1 MVPNF
6 RISVLVVPAVVLC
19 CLMSSMEADNKPN
32 FMKTPEDQIGIS
44 GGVASFVCQATG
56 DPKPRITWMKK
67 GKKVSSQRFE
77 VIEFDDGSGSVLRI
91 QPLRVLRDEAIYECM
106 ATNSVG
112 EINTSAKLTVLEEN
126 QIPSGFPTIDMGPQL
141 KVVEK
146 ARTATMLCAAS
157 GNPDPEIS
165 WFKDFLPVDTA
176 ASNGRI
182 KQLRSG
188 ALQIENSEESDQGK
202 YECVATNSAGTRY
215 SAPANLYVRVRRV
228 PPRFSIPPS
237 NHEVMPGGSVNLTCV
252 AVGSP
257 MPYVKW
263 IAGDVELTKEDDM
276 PLGRNVLELTNITQ
290 SANYTCE
297 AMSSLGVIH
306 ATAQITVK
314 ALPKPPIDTLV
325 TETTATSVTLT
336 WDSGNADPISYY
348 VIQYKPKSLEGT
360 FQEVDSVATTRYS
373 IGGLSPFSEYEFR
386 IISVNNIGRSPPS
399 ELVEARTGE
408 QAPSSAPLKVQA
420 RMLSASTML
429 VQWEQPEEPNGL
441 IRGYRVY
448 YTIDSHLPLSM
459 WQKHNT
465 DDSHLTTVGS
475 LITGTTYS
483 IRVLAFTSVGDG
495 PPSEIIQ
502 VKTQQ
507 GVPAQPADFQAE
519 AESDTRIML
528 TWLPASQERIS
539 KYELVY
545 WEAADGVQHKVEF
558 DQTSSYA
565 VEGLKPDTL
574 YKFQLGARSELGL
587 GVYTPVLEARTAQ
600 SMPGAPPRKV
610 EVESANSTAIRVS
623 WKSPISNKQHGQ
635 IRGYQVTYVKMEN
648 NEPVGPHLIKDV
660 VVAESQLR
668 FKDSA
673 DHETVIGGLS
683 PETTYSVS
691 IAAYTTKGDGARSK
705 AKVITTTGA
714 VPGKPAM
721 MISTTSMNTALINW
735 HPPKEMIGELLG
747 YRLQYKRADE
757 ETMTVIQLGKNDDHH
772 TVTGLYKG
780 ATYIFKLAAKNR
792 AGPGEEFE
800 KEITTAEEVPS
811 GFPQNLR
818 VVGLTTSTTKV
829 TWNPPLLS
837 ERNGKI
843 TNYTLVYRDI
853 NSQQNLTNVTKETSI
868 TLANLKPDTTYDIK
882 VRAHTSKGAGPLS
895 PSIQSRTMPM
905 EQVFAKN
912 FRVSAVMK
920 TSVLLSWE
928 VPETYNSVVPFKILY
943 NGQTVEVDGHS
954 MKKLINDLQPDTNY
968 SFALTNRGSSA
979 GALQHRVFIR
989 TAPDVLQNKPV
1000 STYKYIH
1007 NGQFTLTLPGVKTS
1021 VPVRWYYIVVVPMD
1035 PTSNILSSRWQ
1046 TPDEVEL
1053 DQLLEAINEGATE
1066 RRQRRQ
1072 AEHLKPYIAAQ
1083 VEDLPETFVLGDEKM
1098 YNGFHNKPLRED
1110 LTYRCFVLASLEDGD
1125 TKKYAASPYSD
1136 EIVMEVSA
1144 RQQDEPEMLWVM
1156 GPVLAVIL
1164 IIIIVIAIL
1173 LFKSKQERKRANSP
1187 SSKDDHSIG
1196 LKDSLL
1202 AHSSDPVEMRRLN
1215 YQTPGASGPSC
1226 PNISSMRDHPPIP
1239 VTDLSDN
1246 IDRLKANDGLKF
1258 SQEYESIDP
1267 GQQFTWENS
1276 NLEVN
1281 KPKNRY
1287 ANVIAYDHSR
1297 VILTSIDGVPGSDYI
1312 NANYI
1317 DGYRKQNAYIATQG
1331 PLPETLSDFWRM
1343 VWEQRT
1349 ATIVMMTRLEEK
1361 SRVKCDQYW
1370 PGRGTETY
1378 GLIQVTLLDT
1388 VELATY
1394 TVRTFALYKNGSSEK
1409 RELRQFQFMAWPDH
1423 GVPEYP
1429 TPILAF
1435 LRRVKACNPPD
1446 AGPVVVHCSA
1456 GVGRTGCF
1464 IVIDAMLERMKHEKT
1479 VDIYGHVTCMRS
1491 QRNYMVQTEDQY
1503 IFIHEALLEA
1513 ATCGNTEVPARNLFA
1528 HIQKLNQVP
1537 PGESVTAM
1545 ELEFKLLANSKA
1557 HTSRFISANLPCN
1570 KFKNRLVNIMPYEL
1584 TRVCLQPIRGVE
1596 GSDYINA
1603 SFVDGYRQQKAYVA
1617 TQGPLAETTE
1627 DFWRMLWEHNSTI
1640 VVMLTKLREMG
1651 REKCHQYW
1659 PAERSARYQYFVVDP
1674 MAEYNMPQYI
1684 LREFK
1689 VTDARDGQS
1698 RTIRQFQ
1705 FTDWPEQ
1712 GVPKTGE
1719 GFIDFIGQ
1727 VHKTKEQFGQDGPI
1741 TVHCSA
1747 GVGRTGVFITLSIV
1761 LERMRYEGVV
1771 DMFQTVK
1778 TLRTQ
1783 RPAMVQTEDQ
1793 YQLCYRAALEY
1804 LGSFDHY
1811 AT

>member
-6 RISVLVVPAVVLC
+6 CIPVLTVPAAILC
-19 CLMSSMEADNKPN
+19 CLMLPSAGADSKPT
-32 FMKTPEDQIGIS
+32 FMKAPEDQIGIS

-56 DPKPRITWMKK
+56 EPKPRITWMKK

-91 QPLRVLRDEAIYECM
+91 QPLRVHRDEAIYECT

-112 EINTSAKLTVLEEN
+112 EINTSAKLTVLEEDHL
-126 QIPSGFPTIDMGPQL
+126 PAGFPTIDMGPQL

-176 ASNGRI
+176 TSNGRI
-182 KQLRSG
+182 KQLRSGGTPIRG

-228 PPRFSIPPS
+228 APRFSIPPS

-252 AVGSP
+252 AVGAP

-263 IAGDVELTKEDDM
+263 MAGVEELTKEDEM
-276 PLGRNVLELTNITQ
+276 PVGRNVLELTNIMQ
-290 SANYTCE
+290 SANYTCV
-297 AMSSLGVIH
+297 AISSLGMIE
-306 ATAQITVK
+306 ATAQISVK
-314 ALPKPPIDTLV
+314 ALPKPPTEPSV

-336 WDSGNADPISYY
+336 WDSGNSDPITYY
-348 VIQYKPKSLEGT
+348 VIQYKPKSLEGQ
-360 FQEVDSVATTRYS
+360 FQEVDGVATTRYS

-386 IISVNNIGRSPPS
+386 VIAVNNIGRGPPS

-408 QAPSSAPLKVQA
+408 QAPSSPPLKVQA

-429 VQWEQPEEPNGL
+429 VQWEQPEEPNGQ

-448 YTIDSHLPLSM
+448 YTTDPHLPLSM

-495 PPSEIIQ
+495 PPSDIIQ

-519 AESDTRIML
+519 AESDTRILL
-528 TWLPASQERIS
+528 TWLPASQERIT
-539 KYELVY
+539 KYELLY
-545 WEAADGVQHKVEF
+545 WEGEDGTQQKVEF
-558 DQTSSYA
+558 DPTSSYA

-574 YKFQLGARSELGL
+574 YKFRLGARSELGV
-587 GVYTPVLEARTAQ
+587 GVYTPTVEARTAQ
-600 SMPGAPPRKV
+600 STPSAPPQEVECVSTSSTTIRVSWVPPPAQSRNGVITQYSIAYQAVEGDDNTKHVVDGIGREHSSWEIKDLEKWTEYKVWVRAHTDVGPGPESVPVLVRTDEDVPSAPPRKV
-610 EVESANSTAIRVS
+610 EVESVNSTAIRVS
-623 WKSPISNKQHGQ
+623 WKLPISNKQHGQ
-635 IRGYQVTYVKMEN
+635 IRGYQVTYVKLEN
-648 NEPVGPHLIKDV
+648 NEPRGQPVIKDV
-660 VVAESQLR
+660 MLSEAQ
-668 FKDSA
+668 
-673 DHETVIGGLS
+673 ETVIGGLL
-683 PETTYSVS
+683 PETTYSVTV
-691 IAAYTTKGDGARSK
+691 AAYTTKGDGARSK
-705 AKVITTTGA
+705 PKVITTTGA
-714 VPGKPAM
+714 V
-721 MISTTSMNTALINW
+721 
-735 HPPKEMIGELLG
+735 
-747 YRLQYKRADE
+747 
-757 ETMTVIQLGKNDDHH
+757 
-772 TVTGLYKG
+772 
-780 ATYIFKLAAKNR
+780 
-792 AGPGEEFE
+792 
-800 KEITTAEEVPS
+800 
-811 GFPQNLR
+811 
-818 VVGLTTSTTKV
+818 
-829 TWNPPLLS
+829 
-837 ERNGKI
+837 
-843 TNYTLVYRDI
+843 
-853 NSQQNLTNVTKETSI
+853 
-868 TLANLKPDTTYDIK
+868 
-882 VRAHTSKGAGPLS
+882 
-895 PSIQSRTMPM
+895 
-905 EQVFAKN
+905 FAKN
-912 FRVSAVMK
+912 FRVNAVMK

-928 VPETYNSVVPFKILY
+928 VPDSYKSAVPFKILY
-943 NGQTVEVDGHS
+943 NSQSVEVDGHS
-954 MKKLINDLQPDTNY
+954 MKKLISDLQPDTDY
-968 SFALTNRGSSA
+968 SFVLMNRGSSA
-979 GALQHRVFIR
+979 GGLQHLVSIR
-989 TAPDVLQNKPV
+989 TAPDVLQSKPIA
-1000 STYKYIH
+1000 TNKYIQE
-1007 NGQFTLTLPGVKTS
+1007 GKFTLTLPKVQTT
-1021 VPVRWYYIVVVPMD
+1021 VPVRWYYIVVVPAD
-1035 PTSNILSSRWQ
+1035 QSTSTPTARWR
-1046 TPDEVEL
+1046 TPDEMEL
-1053 DQLLEAINEGATE
+1053 DQLLEAINQGSQS

-1072 AEHLKPYIAAQ
+1072 ADRLKPYIAAQ
-1083 VEDLPETFVLGDEKM
+1083 VDVLPETFTLGDEKN
-1098 YNGFHNKPLRED
+1098 YKGFYNKPLSQD
-1110 LTYRCFVLASLEDGD
+1110 LSYRCFVLASLEDGD
-1125 TKKYAASPYSD
+1125 TKRYAASPYSD
-1136 EIVMEVSA
+1136 EIVMEVASA
-1144 RQQDEPEMLWVM
+1144 KQQDEPEMLWVM

-1173 LFKSKQERKRANSP
+1173 LFKRKRAHSP
-1187 SSKDDHSIG
+1187 SSKDEHSIG

-1215 YQTPGASGPSC
+1215 YQTPGASVACC

-1239 VTDLSDN
+1239 VSDLADN

-1370 PGRGTETY
+1370 PSRGTETY
-1378 GLIQVTLLDT
+1378 GMIQVTLLDT

-1446 AGPVVVHCSA
+1446 AGPMVVHCSA

-1528 HIQKLNQVP
+1528 HIQKLTQVP
-1537 PGESVTAM
+1537 AGESVTSM

-1603 SFVDGYRQQKAYVA
+1603 SFIDGYRQQKAYIA

-1771 DMFQTVK
+1771 DMFQMVK

>member
-6 RISVLVVPAVVLC
+6 CIPLLTVPAAILC
-19 CLMSSMEADNKPN
+19 CLMLPLAGADSKPT
-32 FMKTPEDQIGIS
+32 FMKAPEDQIGIS

-56 DPKPRITWMKK
+56 EPKPRITWMKK

-91 QPLRVLRDEAIYECM
+91 QPLRVHRDEAIYECT

-112 EINTSAKLTVLEEN
+112 EINTSAKLTVLEEDHL
-126 QIPSGFPTIDMGPQL
+126 PAGFPTIDMGPQL

-176 ASNGRI
+176 TSNGRI
-182 KQLRSG
+182 KQLRSGGTPIRG

-228 PPRFSIPPS
+228 APRFSIPPS

-252 AVGSP
+252 AVGAP

-263 IAGDVELTKEDDM
+263 MAGVEELTKEDEM
-276 PLGRNVLELTNITQ
+276 PVGRNVLELNNIMQ
-290 SANYTCE
+290 SANYTCV
-297 AMSSLGVIH
+297 AISSLGMIE

-314 ALPKPPIDTLV
+314 ALPKPPTEPLV

-336 WDSGNADPISYY
+336 WDSGNSDPISYY
-348 VIQYKPKSLEGT
+348 VIQYKPKSLEGQ
-360 FQEVDSVATTRYS
+360 FQEVDGVATTRYS

-386 IISVNNIGRSPPS
+386 VIAVNNIGRGPPS

-408 QAPSSAPLKVQA
+408 QAPSSPPLKVQA

-429 VQWEQPEEPNGL
+429 VQWEQPEEPNGQ

-448 YTIDSHLPLSM
+448 YTTDPHLPLSV

-495 PPSEIIQ
+495 PPSDIIQ

-519 AESDTRIML
+519 AESDTRILL
-528 TWLPASQERIS
+528 TWLPASQERIT
-539 KYELVY
+539 KYELLY
-545 WEAADGVQHKVEF
+545 WEGEDGTQQKVEF
-558 DQTSSYA
+558 DPTSSYA

-574 YKFQLGARSELGL
+574 YKFRLGARSELGV
-587 GVYTPVLEARTAQ
+587 GVYTPTVEARTAQ
-600 SMPGAPPRKV
+600 SMPSAPPRKV
-610 EVESANSTAIRVS
+610 EVESVNSTAIRVS
-623 WKSPISNKQHGQ
+623 WKLPISNKQHGQ
-635 IRGYQVTYVKMEN
+635 IRGYQVTYVKLEN
-648 NEPVGPHLIKDV
+648 NEPRGQPVIKDV
-660 VVAESQLR
+660 MLSEAQWRAE
-668 FKDSA
+668 DSV
-673 DHETVIGGLS
+673 DHETVIGGLL
-683 PETTYSVS
+683 PETTYSVTV
-691 IAAYTTKGDGARSK
+691 AAYTTKGDGARSK
-705 AKVITTTGA
+705 PKVITTTGA
-714 VPGKPAM
+714 V
-721 MISTTSMNTALINW
+721 
-735 HPPKEMIGELLG
+735 
-747 YRLQYKRADE
+747 
-757 ETMTVIQLGKNDDHH
+757 
-772 TVTGLYKG
+772 
-780 ATYIFKLAAKNR
+780 
-792 AGPGEEFE
+792 
-800 KEITTAEEVPS
+800 
-811 GFPQNLR
+811 
-818 VVGLTTSTTKV
+818 
-829 TWNPPLLS
+829 
-837 ERNGKI
+837 
-843 TNYTLVYRDI
+843 
-853 NSQQNLTNVTKETSI
+853 
-868 TLANLKPDTTYDIK
+868 
-882 VRAHTSKGAGPLS
+882 
-895 PSIQSRTMPM
+895 
-905 EQVFAKN
+905 FAKN
-912 FRVSAVMK
+912 FRVNAVMK

-928 VPETYNSVVPFKILY
+928 VPDSYKSAVPFKILY
-943 NGQTVEVDGHS
+943 NSQSVEVDGHS
-954 MKKLINDLQPDTNY
+954 MKKLISDLQPDTDY
-968 SFALTNRGSSA
+968 SFVLMNRGSSA
-979 GALQHRVFIR
+979 GGLQHLVSIR
-989 TAPDVLQNKPV
+989 TAPDVLQSKPIA
-1000 STYKYIH
+1000 TNKYIQE
-1007 NGQFTLTLPGVKTS
+1007 GKFTLTLPKVQTT
-1021 VPVRWYYIVVVPMD
+1021 VPVRWYYIVVVPAD
-1035 PTSNILSSRWQ
+1035 QSTSTLTARWR
-1046 TPDEVEL
+1046 TPDEMEL
-1053 DQLLEAINEGATE
+1053 DQLLEAISQGSQS

-1072 AEHLKPYIAAQ
+1072 ADRLKPYIAAQ
-1083 VEDLPETFVLGDEKM
+1083 VDVLPETFTLGDEKN
-1098 YNGFHNKPLRED
+1098 YKGFYNKPLSQD
-1110 LTYRCFVLASLEDGD
+1110 LSYRCFVLASLEDGD
-1125 TKKYAASPYSD
+1125 TKRYAASPYSD
-1136 EIVMEVSA
+1136 EIVMEVASA
-1144 RQQDEPEMLWVM
+1144 KQQDEPEMLWVM

-1173 LFKSKQERKRANSP
+1173 LFKSKQERKRAHSP
-1187 SSKDDHSIG
+1187 SSKDEHSIG

-1215 YQTPGASGPSC
+1215 YQTPGASVPCC

-1239 VTDLSDN
+1239 VSDLADN
-1246 IDRLKANDGLKF
+1246 IERLKANDGLKF

-1370 PGRGTETY
+1370 PSRGTETY
-1378 GLIQVTLLDT
+1378 GMIQVVLLDT

-1394 TVRTFALYKNGSSEK
+1394 TVRTFALYKNGSNEK
-1409 RELRQFQFMAWPDH
+1409 TELRQFQFMAWPDH

-1435 LRRVKACNPPD
+1435 LRRVKACNPTD
-1446 AGPVVVHCSA
+1446 AGPMVVHCSA

-1513 ATCGNTEVPARNLFA
+1513 ATCSNTEVPARNLFA
-1528 HIQKLNQVP
+1528 HIQKLTQVP

-1603 SFVDGYRQQKAYVA
+1603 SFIDGYRQQKAYIA

-1627 DFWRMLWEHNSTI
+1627 DFWRMLWEHDSTI

-1771 DMFQTVK
+1771 DMFQMVK

>member
-6 RISVLVVPAVVLC
+6 CIPVLTVPAAILC
-19 CLMSSMEADNKPN
+19 CLMLPLAGADSKPT
-32 FMKTPEDQIGIS
+32 FMKAPEDQIGIS

-56 DPKPRITWMKK
+56 EPKPRITWMKK

-91 QPLRVLRDEAIYECM
+91 QPLRVHRDEAIYECT

-112 EINTSAKLTVLEEN
+112 EINTSAKLTVLEEDHL
-126 QIPSGFPTIDMGPQL
+126 PAGFPTIDMGPQL

-176 ASNGRI
+176 TSNGRI

-228 PPRFSIPPS
+228 APRFSIPPS

-252 AVGSP
+252 AVGAP

-263 IAGDVELTKEDDM
+263 MAGVEELTKEDEM
-276 PLGRNVLELTNITQ
+276 PVGRNVLELNNIMQ
-290 SANYTCE
+290 SANYTCV
-297 AMSSLGVIH
+297 AISSLGMIE

-314 ALPKPPIDTLV
+314 ALPKPPTEPLV

-336 WDSGNADPISYY
+336 WDSGNSDPISYY
-348 VIQYKPKSLEGT
+348 VIQYKPKSLEGQ
-360 FQEVDSVATTRYS
+360 FQEVDGVATTRYS

-386 IISVNNIGRSPPS
+386 VIAVNNIGRGPPS

-408 QAPSSAPLKVQA
+408 QAPSSPPLKVQA

-429 VQWEQPEEPNGL
+429 VQWEQPEEPNGQ

-448 YTIDSHLPLSM
+448 YTTDPHLPLSM

-495 PPSEIIQ
+495 PPSDIIQ

-519 AESDTRIML
+519 AESDTRILL
-528 TWLPASQERIS
+528 TWLPASQERIT
-539 KYELVY
+539 KYELLY
-545 WEAADGVQHKVEF
+545 WEGEDGTQQKVEF
-558 DQTSSYA
+558 DPTSSYA

-574 YKFQLGARSELGL
+574 YKFRLGARSELGV
-587 GVYTPVLEARTAQ
+587 GVYTPTVEARTAQ
-600 SMPGAPPRKV
+600 SMPSAPPRKV
-610 EVESANSTAIRVS
+610 EVESVNSTAIRVS
-623 WKSPISNKQHGQ
+623 WKLPISNKQHGQ
-635 IRGYQVTYVKMEN
+635 IRGYQVTYVKLEN
-648 NEPVGPHLIKDV
+648 NEPRGQPVIKDV
-660 VVAESQLR
+660 MLSEAQ
-668 FKDSA
+668 
-673 DHETVIGGLS
+673 ETVIGGLL
-683 PETTYSVS
+683 PETTYSVTV
-691 IAAYTTKGDGARSK
+691 AAYTTKGDGARSK
-705 AKVITTTGA
+705 PKVITTTGA
-714 VPGKPAM
+714 V
-721 MISTTSMNTALINW
+721 
-735 HPPKEMIGELLG
+735 
-747 YRLQYKRADE
+747 
-757 ETMTVIQLGKNDDHH
+757 
-772 TVTGLYKG
+772 
-780 ATYIFKLAAKNR
+780 
-792 AGPGEEFE
+792 
-800 KEITTAEEVPS
+800 
-811 GFPQNLR
+811 
-818 VVGLTTSTTKV
+818 
-829 TWNPPLLS
+829 
-837 ERNGKI
+837 
-843 TNYTLVYRDI
+843 
-853 NSQQNLTNVTKETSI
+853 
-868 TLANLKPDTTYDIK
+868 
-882 VRAHTSKGAGPLS
+882 
-895 PSIQSRTMPM
+895 
-905 EQVFAKN
+905 FAKN
-912 FRVSAVMK
+912 FRVNAVMK

-928 VPETYNSVVPFKILY
+928 VPDSYKSAVPFKILY
-943 NGQTVEVDGHS
+943 NSQSVEVDGHS
-954 MKKLINDLQPDTNY
+954 MKKLISDLQPDTDY
-968 SFALTNRGSSA
+968 SFVLMNRGSSA
-979 GALQHRVFIR
+979 GGLQHLVSIR
-989 TAPDVLQNKPV
+989 TAPDVLQSKPIA
-1000 STYKYIH
+1000 TNKYIQE
-1007 NGQFTLTLPGVKTS
+1007 GKFTLTLPKVQTT
-1021 VPVRWYYIVVVPMD
+1021 VPVRWYYIVVVPAD
-1035 PTSNILSSRWQ
+1035 QSTSTLTARWR
-1046 TPDEVEL
+1046 TPDEMEL
-1053 DQLLEAINEGATE
+1053 DQLLEAISQGSQS

-1072 AEHLKPYIAAQ
+1072 ADRLKPYIAAQ
-1083 VEDLPETFVLGDEKM
+1083 VDVLPETFTLGDEKN
-1098 YNGFHNKPLRED
+1098 YKGFYNKPLSQD
-1110 LTYRCFVLASLEDGD
+1110 LSYRCFVLASLEDGD
-1125 TKKYAASPYSD
+1125 TKRYAASPYSD
-1136 EIVMEVSA
+1136 EIVMEVASA
-1144 RQQDEPEMLWVM
+1144 KQQDEPEMLWVM

-1173 LFKSKQERKRANSP
+1173 LFKRKRAHSP
-1187 SSKDDHSIG
+1187 SSKDEHSIG

-1215 YQTPGASGPSC
+1215 YQTPG
-1226 PNISSMRDHPPIP
+1226 MRDHPPIP
-1239 VTDLSDN
+1239 VTDLADN
-1246 IDRLKANDGLKF
+1246 IERLKANDGLKF

-1370 PGRGTETY
+1370 PSRGAETY
-1378 GLIQVTLLDT
+1378 GMIQVTLLDT

-1394 TVRTFALYKNGSSEK
+1394 TVRTFALCKNGSNEK
-1409 RELRQFQFMAWPDH
+1409 TELRQFQFMAWPDH

-1435 LRRVKACNPPD
+1435 LRRVKACNPTD
-1446 AGPVVVHCSA
+1446 AGPMVVHCSA

-1513 ATCGNTEVPARNLFA
+1513 STCGTTEVPARNLCA
-1528 HIQKLNQVP
+1528 HIQKLSQVL
-1537 PGESVTAM
+1537 PGESVTSM
-1545 ELEFKLLANSKA
+1545 ELEFKMLASSKA

-1603 SFVDGYRQQKAYVA
+1603 SFIDGYRHQKAYIA

-1771 DMFQTVK
+1771 DIFQMVK

>member
-6 RISVLVVPAVVLC
+6 CIPVLTVPAAIFC
-19 CLMSSMEADNKPN
+19 CLMLPFVRADSKPT
-32 FMKTPEDQIGIS
+32 FMKAPEDQIGIS

-56 DPKPRITWMKK
+56 EPKPRITWMKK

-91 QPLRVLRDEAIYECM
+91 QPLRVHRDEAIYECT

-112 EINTSAKLTVLEEN
+112 EINTSAKLTVLEEDHL
-126 QIPSGFPTIDMGPQL
+126 PAGFPTIDMGPQL

-176 ASNGRI
+176 TSNGRI

-202 YECVATNSAGTRY
+202 YECVATNSAGTLY

-228 PPRFSIPPS
+228 APRFSIPPS

-252 AVGSP
+252 AVGAP

-263 IAGDVELTKEDDM
+263 MAGVEELTKEDEM
-276 PLGRNVLELTNITQ
+276 PVGRNVLELNNIMQ
-290 SANYTCE
+290 SANYTCV
-297 AMSSLGVIH
+297 AISSLGMIE

-314 ALPKPPIDTLV
+314 ALPKPPTEPLV

-336 WDSGNADPISYY
+336 WDSGNSDPISYY
-348 VIQYKPKSLEGT
+348 VIQYKPKSLEGQ
-360 FQEVDSVATTRYS
+360 FQEVDGVATTRYS
-373 IGGLSPFSEYEFR
+373 IGGLSPFSEYEFQV
-386 IISVNNIGRSPPS
+386 IAVNNIGRGPPS

-408 QAPSSAPLKVQA
+408 QAPSSPPLKVQA

-429 VQWEQPEEPNGL
+429 VRWEQPEEPNGQ

-448 YTIDSHLPLSM
+448 YTTDPHLPLSM

-465 DDSHLTTVGS
+465 DDSHFTTVGS

-495 PPSEIIQ
+495 PPSDIIQ

-519 AESDTRIML
+519 AESDTRILL
-528 TWLPASQERIS
+528 TWLPTSQERIT
-539 KYELVY
+539 KYELLY
-545 WEAADGVQHKVEF
+545 WEGEDGTQQKVEF
-558 DQTSSYA
+558 DPTSSYA

-574 YKFQLGARSELGL
+574 YKFRLGARSELGV
-587 GVYTPVLEARTAQ
+587 GVYTPTVEARTAQ
-600 SMPGAPPRKV
+600 SMPSAPPRKV
-610 EVESANSTAIRVS
+610 EVESVNSTAIRVS
-623 WKSPISNKQHGQ
+623 WKLPISNKQHGQ
-635 IRGYQVTYVKMEN
+635 IRGYLVTYVKLEN
-648 NEPVGPHLIKDV
+648 NEPRGQPVIKDV
-660 VVAESQLR
+660 MLSEAQ
-668 FKDSA
+668 
-673 DHETVIGGLS
+673 ETVIGGLL
-683 PETTYSVS
+683 PETTYSVTV
-691 IAAYTTKGDGARSK
+691 AAYTTKGDGARSK
-705 AKVITTTGA
+705 PKVITTTGA
-714 VPGKPAM
+714 VPGKPTM
-721 MISTTSMNTALINW
+721 MISTTAMNTALIQW
-735 HPPKEMIGELLG
+735 HPPKEMVGELLG
-747 YRLQYKRADE
+747 YRLQYRRLDE
-757 ETMTVIQLGKNDDHH
+757 EKMNTIDFGKRDHH
-772 TVTGLYKG
+772 YTVTNLHKG
-780 ATYIFKLAAKNR
+780 ATYLFKLSAKNR

-800 KEITTAEEVPS
+800 KEITTAEDVPS

-818 VVGLTTSTTKV
+818 VVGLTTSTTEV
-829 TWNPPLLS
+829 AWDPPVLA

-843 TNYTLVYRDI
+843 VNYTVVYRDI
-853 NSQQNLTNVTKETSI
+853 NSQQDLVNMTKDTSI
-868 TLANLKPDTTYDIK
+868 TLTNLKPDTTYNIK
-882 VRAHTSKGAGPLS
+882 VRARTSKGAGPLS
-895 PSIQSRTMPM
+895 PSIQSRTMPV

-912 FRVSAVMK
+912 FRVNAVMK

-928 VPETYNSVVPFKILY
+928 VPDSYKSAVPFKILY
-943 NGQTVEVDGHS
+943 NSQSVEVDGHS
-954 MKKLINDLQPDTNY
+954 MKKLISDLQPDTDY
-968 SFALTNRGSSA
+968 SFVLMNRGSSA
-979 GALQHRVFIR
+979 GGLQHLVSIR
-989 TAPDVLQNKPV
+989 TAPDVLQSKPIA
-1000 STYKYIH
+1000 TNKYIQE
-1007 NGQFTLTLPGVKTS
+1007 GKFTLTLPKVQTT
-1021 VPVRWYYIVVVPMD
+1021 VPVRWYYIVVVPAD
-1035 PTSNILSSRWQ
+1035 QSTRTLTARWR
-1046 TPDEVEL
+1046 TPDEMEL
-1053 DQLLEAINEGATE
+1053 DQLLEAISQGSQS

-1072 AEHLKPYIAAQ
+1072 ADRLKPYIAAQ
-1083 VEDLPETFVLGDEKM
+1083 VDVLPETFTLGDEKN
-1098 YNGFHNKPLRED
+1098 YKGFYNKPLSQD
-1110 LTYRCFVLASLEDGD
+1110 LSYRCFVLASLEDGD
-1125 TKKYAASPYSD
+1125 TKRYAASPYSD
-1136 EIVMEVSA
+1136 EIVMEVASA
-1144 RQQDEPEMLWVM
+1144 KQQDEPEMLWVM

-1173 LFKSKQERKRANSP
+1173 LFKRKRAHSP
-1187 SSKDDHSIG
+1187 SSKDEHSIG

-1215 YQTPGASGPSC
+1215 YQTPG
-1226 PNISSMRDHPPIP
+1226 MRDHPPIP
-1239 VTDLSDN
+1239 VSDLSDN

-1370 PGRGTETY
+1370 PSRGTETY
-1378 GLIQVTLLDT
+1378 GMIQVTLLDT

-1409 RELRQFQFMAWPDH
+1409 TELRQFQFMAWPDH

-1435 LRRVKACNPPD
+1435 LRRVKACNPTD
-1446 AGPVVVHCSA
+1446 AGPMVVHCSA

-1528 HIQKLNQVP
+1528 HIQKLTQVP

-1603 SFVDGYRQQKAYVA
+1603 SFIDGYRQQKAYIA

-1771 DMFQTVK
+1771 DMFQMVK

>member
-1 MVPNF
+1 
-6 RISVLVVPAVVLC
+6 
-19 CLMSSMEADNKPN
+19 
-32 FMKTPEDQIGIS
+32 
-44 GGVASFVCQATG
+44 
-56 DPKPRITWMKK
+56 
-67 GKKVSSQRFE
+67 
-77 VIEFDDGSGSVLRI
+77 
-91 QPLRVLRDEAIYECM
+91 
-106 ATNSVG
+106 
-112 EINTSAKLTVLEEN
+112 
-126 QIPSGFPTIDMGPQL
+126 
-141 KVVEK
+141 
-146 ARTATMLCAAS
+146 
-157 GNPDPEIS
+157 
-165 WFKDFLPVDTA
+165 
-176 ASNGRI
+176 
-182 KQLRSG
+182 
-188 ALQIENSEESDQGK
+188 
-202 YECVATNSAGTRY
+202 
-215 SAPANLYVRVRRV
+215 
-228 PPRFSIPPS
+228 
-237 NHEVMPGGSVNLTCV
+237 MPGGSVNLTCV

-263 IAGDVELTKEDDM
+263 IVGDVELTKEDDM
-276 PLGRNVLELTNITQ
+276 PMGRNVLELINITQ

-314 ALPKPPIDTLV
+314 ALPKPPTEPLV

-360 FQEVDSVATTRYS
+360 FQEVDGVATTRYS

-386 IISVNNIGRSPPS
+386 IIAVNNIGRSLPS

-408 QAPSSAPLKVQA
+408 QAPSSPPLKVQA

-448 YTIDSHLPLSM
+448 YTTDPHLPLSM

-475 LITGTTYS
+475 LITETTYS

-495 PPSEIIQ
+495 PPSDVIQ

-528 TWLPASQERIS
+528 TWLPASQERIT
-539 KYELVY
+539 KYELIY
-545 WEAADGVQHKVEF
+545 WEGTNGIQHKVEF
-558 DQTSSYA
+558 DQTSFYA

-574 YKFQLGARSELGL
+574 YKFQLGARSEQGL
-587 GVYTPVLEARTAQ
+587 GVLTPILEARTAQ
-600 SMPGAPPRKV
+600 STPSAPPQAVACVSISSTTIRVSWVPPPAQSRNGVITQYSIAYQAVEGEDSTKHVVEGIGHEHSSWEISNLEKWTEYKVWVRAHTDVGPGPESIPISIRTDEDVPSAPPRKV
-610 EVESANSTAIRVS
+610 EVESVNSTAIRVS

-648 NEPVGPHLIKDV
+648 NEPVGPHIIKDV
-660 VVAESQLR
+660 MVAESQ
-668 FKDSA
+668 
-673 DHETVIGGLS
+673 ETIIGGLL

-705 AKVITTTGA
+705 AKVIATTGA
-714 VPGKPAM
+714 VPGKPTM

-735 HPPKEMIGELLG
+735 LPPKEMVGELLG
-747 YRLQYKRADE
+747 YMLRYKCADE
-757 ETMTVIQLGKNDDHH
+757 EKMIVIQFGKDDDHY
-772 TVTGLYKG
+772 TVTKLYKG
-780 ATYIFKLAAKNR
+780 ATYIFKLSAKNR

-800 KEITTAEEVPS
+800 KEISTPEEPPS
-811 GFPQNLR
+811 GFPQNLE

-829 TWNPPLLS
+829 TWNPPLLA

-843 TNYTLVYRDI
+843 TNYTVVYRDI
-853 NSQQNLTNVTKETSI
+853 NSQQNLTNVTKEQSI
-868 TLANLKPDTTYDIK
+868 TLTNLKSDTTYDIK

-928 VPETYNSVVPFKILY
+928 VPDSYKSAVPFKILY

-989 TAPDVLQNKPV
+989 TSPDVFQTKPV

-1007 NGQFTLTLPGVKTS
+1007 NGQFTFTLPKVKTS
-1021 VPVRWYYIVVVPMD
+1021 VPVRSYYIVVVPIEH
-1035 PTSNILSSRWQ
+1035 TSSMVASRLKS
-1046 TPDEVEL
+1046 PDEMEL
-1053 DQLLEAINEGATE
+1053 DQLLEAINQGATE

-1072 AEHLKPYIAAQ
+1072 AERLKPYIAAQ
-1083 VEDLPETFVLGDEKM
+1083 VEELPETFVLGDEKN
-1098 YNGFHNKPLRED
+1098 YKGFFNKPLSED
-1110 LTYRCFVLASLEDGD
+1110 LSYRCFVLASLEDGD

-1136 EIVMEVSA
+1136 EIVMEVSPK
-1144 RQQDEPEMLWVM
+1144 QQDEPEMLWVM

-1173 LFKSKQERKRANSP
+1173 LFKRKRANSP
-1187 SSKDDHSIG
+1187 SSKDEHSIG

-1226 PNISSMRDHPPIP
+1226 QNISSMRDHPPIP
-1239 VTDLSDN
+1239 VTDLADN

-1528 HIQKLNQVP
+1528 HIQKLSQVP

-1603 SFVDGYRQQKAYVA
+1603 SFVDGYRQQKAYIA

-1640 VVMLTKLREMG
+1640 IVMLTKLREMG

>member
-6 RISVLVVPAVVLC
+6 CIPVLTVPAAILC
-19 CLMSSMEADNKPN
+19 CLMLPSAGADSKPT
-32 FMKTPEDQIGIS
+32 FMKAPEDQIGIS

-56 DPKPRITWMKK
+56 EPKPRITWMKK

-91 QPLRVLRDEAIYECM
+91 QPLRVHRDEAIYECT

-112 EINTSAKLTVLEEN
+112 EINTSAKLTVLEEDHL
-126 QIPSGFPTIDMGPQL
+126 PAGFPTIDMGPQL

-176 ASNGRI
+176 TSNGRI

-228 PPRFSIPPS
+228 APRFSIPPS

-252 AVGSP
+252 AVGAP

-263 IAGDVELTKEDDM
+263 MAGVEELTKEDEM
-276 PLGRNVLELTNITQ
+276 PVGRNVLELTNIMQ
-290 SANYTCE
+290 SANYTCV
-297 AMSSLGVIH
+297 AISSLGMIE
-306 ATAQITVK
+306 ATAQISVK
-314 ALPKPPIDTLV
+314 ALPKPPTEPSV

-336 WDSGNADPISYY
+336 WDSGNSDPITYY
-348 VIQYKPKSLEGT
+348 VIQYKPKSLEGQ
-360 FQEVDSVATTRYS
+360 FQEVDGVATTRYS

-386 IISVNNIGRSPPS
+386 VIAVNNIGRGPPS

-408 QAPSSAPLKVQA
+408 QAPSSPPLKVQA

-429 VQWEQPEEPNGL
+429 VQWEQPEEPNGQ

-448 YTIDSHLPLSM
+448 YTTDPHLPLSM

-495 PPSEIIQ
+495 PPSDIIQ

-519 AESDTRIML
+519 AESDTRILL
-528 TWLPASQERIS
+528 TWLPASQERIT
-539 KYELVY
+539 KYELLY
-545 WEAADGVQHKVEF
+545 WEGEDGTQQKVEF
-558 DQTSSYA
+558 DPTSSYA

-574 YKFQLGARSELGL
+574 YKFRLGARSELGV
-587 GVYTPVLEARTAQ
+587 GVYTPTIEARTAQ
-600 SMPGAPPRKV
+600 SMPSAPPRKV
-610 EVESANSTAIRVS
+610 EVESVNSTAIRVS
-623 WKSPISNKQHGQ
+623 WKLPISNKQHGQ
-635 IRGYQVTYVKMEN
+635 IRGYQVTYVKLEN
-648 NEPVGPHLIKDV
+648 NEPRGQPVIKDV
-660 VVAESQLR
+660 MLSEAQ
-668 FKDSA
+668 
-673 DHETVIGGLS
+673 ETVIGGLL
-683 PETTYSVS
+683 PETTYSVTV
-691 IAAYTTKGDGARSK
+691 AAYTTKGDGARSK
-705 AKVITTTGA
+705 PKVITTTGA
-714 VPGKPAM
+714 VPGKPTM
-721 MISTTSMNTALINW
+721 MISTTAMNTALIQW
-735 HPPKEMIGELLG
+735 HPPKEMVGELLG
-747 YRLQYKRADE
+747 YRLQYRRLDE
-757 ETMTVIQLGKNDDHH
+757 EKMNTIDFGKRDHH
-772 TVTGLYKG
+772 YTVTNLHKG
-780 ATYIFKLAAKNR
+780 ATYLFRLSAKNR

-800 KEITTAEEVPS
+800 KEITTAEDVPS

-818 VVGLTTSTTKV
+818 VVGLTTSTTEV
-829 TWNPPLLS
+829 AWDPPVLA

-843 TNYTLVYRDI
+843 VNYTVVYRDI
-853 NSQQNLTNVTKETSI
+853 NSQQDLVNLTRDTSI
-868 TLANLKPDTTYDIK
+868 TLTNLKPDTTYDIK
-882 VRAHTSKGAGPLS
+882 VRARTSKGAGPLS
-895 PSIQSRTMPM
+895 PSIQSRTMPV

-912 FRVSAVMK
+912 FRVNAVMK

-928 VPETYNSVVPFKILY
+928 VPDSYKSAVPFKILY
-943 NGQTVEVDGHS
+943 NSQSVEVDGHS
-954 MKKLINDLQPDTNY
+954 MKKLISDLQPDTDY
-968 SFALTNRGSSA
+968 SFVLMNRGSSA
-979 GALQHRVFIR
+979 GGLQHLVSIR
-989 TAPDVLQNKPV
+989 TAPDVLQSKPIA
-1000 STYKYIH
+1000 TNKYIQE
-1007 NGQFTLTLPGVKTS
+1007 GKFTLTLPKVQTT
-1021 VPVRWYYIVVVPMD
+1021 VPVRWYYIVVVPAD
-1035 PTSNILSSRWQ
+1035 QSTSTPTARWR
-1046 TPDEVEL
+1046 TPDEMEL
-1053 DQLLEAINEGATE
+1053 DQLLEAINQGSQS

-1072 AEHLKPYIAAQ
+1072 ADRLKPYIAAQ
-1083 VEDLPETFVLGDEKM
+1083 VDVLPETFTLGDEKN
-1098 YNGFHNKPLRED
+1098 YKGFYNKPLSQD
-1110 LTYRCFVLASLEDGD
+1110 LSYRCFVLASLEDGD
-1125 TKKYAASPYSD
+1125 TKRYAASPYSD
-1136 EIVMEVSA
+1136 EIVMEVASA
-1144 RQQDEPEMLWVM
+1144 KQQDEPEMLWVM

-1173 LFKSKQERKRANSP
+1173 LFKRKRAHSP
-1187 SSKDDHSIG
+1187 SSKDEHSIG

-1215 YQTPGASGPSC
+1215 YQTPG
-1226 PNISSMRDHPPIP
+1226 MRDHPPIP
-1239 VTDLSDN
+1239 VSDLADN

-1370 PGRGTETY
+1370 PSRGTETY
-1378 GLIQVTLLDT
+1378 GMIQVTLLDT

-1446 AGPVVVHCSA
+1446 AGPMVVHCSA

-1528 HIQKLNQVP
+1528 HIQKLTQVP
-1537 PGESVTAM
+1537 AGESVTSM

-1603 SFVDGYRQQKAYVA
+1603 SFIDGYRQQKAYIA

-1771 DMFQTVK
+1771 DMFQMVK

>member
-6 RISVLVVPAVVLC
+6 SIPVFVVPAVVLC
-19 CLMSSMEADNKPN
+19 CLMSTTEADNKPS
-32 FMKTPEDQIGIS
+32 FIKTPEDQIGIS

-56 DPKPRITWMKK
+56 EPKPRITWMKK

-106 ATNSVG
+106 ATNSIG

-228 PPRFSIPPS
+228 SPRFSIPPS

-276 PLGRNVLELTNITQ
+276 PMGRNVLELTNITQ

-314 ALPKPPIDTLV
+314 ALPKPPVDTLV

-348 VIQYKPKSLEGT
+348 VIQYKSKSQEGT
-360 FQEVDSVATTRYS
+360 FQEVDGVATTRYS

-386 IISVNNIGRSPPS
+386 IIAVNNIGRSPPS

-448 YTIDSHLPLSM
+448 YTTDSHLPLNM

-528 TWLPASQERIS
+528 TWLPASQERIT

-545 WEAADGVQHKVEF
+545 WEAPDGIQHKVEF
-558 DQTSSYA
+558 DQASSYA
-565 VEGLKPDTL
+565 AEGLKPDTL
-574 YKFQLGARSELGL
+574 YRFQLGARSELGL

-610 EVESANSTAIRVS
+610 EVESVNSTAIRVS

-648 NEPVGPHLIKDV
+648 NEPVGPHVIKDV
-660 VVAESQLR
+660 VVAEPQ
-668 FKDSA
+668 
-673 DHETVIGGLS
+673 ETIIGGLL

-714 VPGKPAM
+714 VPGKPTM
-721 MISTTSMNTALINW
+721 MISTTAMNTALINW

-747 YRLQYKRADE
+747 YVLQYKRADE
-757 ETMTVIQLGKNDDHH
+757 EKMTIIHFGKNDDHH

-780 ATYIFKLAAKNR
+780 ATYIFKLSAKNR
-792 AGPGEEFE
+792 AGSGEEFE

-811 GFPQNLR
+811 GFPQNLH

-829 TWNPPLLS
+829 MWNPPSLA
-837 ERNGKI
+837 EQNGKI
-843 TNYTLVYRDI
+843 INYTVVYRDI
-853 NSQQNLTNVTKETSI
+853 NSQHNLTNVTKETSI

-882 VRAHTSKGAGPLS
+882 VRAHNSKGAGPLS

-928 VPETYNSVVPFKILY
+928 VPDTYKSAVPFKILY
-943 NGQTVEVDGHS
+943 NSQTVEVDGHS
-954 MKKLINDLQPDTNY
+954 MKKLISDLKPDTNY

-989 TAPDVLQNKPV
+989 TAPDVLQTKPI

-1007 NGQFTLTLPGVKTS
+1007 NGQFALTLPKVKTT
-1021 VPVRWYYIVVVPMD
+1021 VPVRWYYIVVVPLD
-1035 PTSNILSSRWQ
+1035 HTNNIPASRLK
-1046 TPDEVEL
+1046 TPDEMEL
-1053 DQLLEAINEGATE
+1053 DQLLEAINQGVTD

-1072 AEHLKPYIAAQ
+1072 ADRLKPYIAAQ
-1083 VEDLPETFVLGDEKM
+1083 VDDLPETFVLGDEKT
-1098 YNGFHNKPLRED
+1098 YKGFYNKPLSED
-1110 LTYRCFVLASLEDGD
+1110 LSYRCFVLASLEDGD

-1144 RQQDEPEMLWVM
+1144 KQQDEPEMLWVM

-1173 LFKSKQERKRANSP
+1173 LFKRKRANSP
-1187 SSKDDHSIG
+1187 SSKDEHAIG

-1215 YQTPGASGPSC
+1215 YQTPG
-1226 PNISSMRDHPPIP
+1226 MRDHPPIP
-1239 VTDLSDN
+1239 VTDLADN

-1297 VILTSIDGVPGSDYI
+1297 VILSSIDGVPGSDYI

-1349 ATIVMMTRLEEK
+1349 ATVVMMTRLEEK

-1370 PGRGTETY
+1370 PSRGTETY

-1528 HIQKLNQVP
+1528 HIQKLSQVP

-1603 SFVDGYRQQKAYVA
+1603 SFVDGYRQQKAYIA

>member
-6 RISVLVVPAVVLC
+6 CIPVLTVPAAILC
-19 CLMSSMEADNKPN
+19 CLMLPSAGADSKPT
-32 FMKTPEDQIGIS
+32 FMKAPEDQIGIS

-56 DPKPRITWMKK
+56 EPKPRITWMKK

-91 QPLRVLRDEAIYECM
+91 QPLRVHRDEAIYECT

-112 EINTSAKLTVLEEN
+112 EINTSAKLTVLEEDHL
-126 QIPSGFPTIDMGPQL
+126 PAGFPTIDMGPQL

-176 ASNGRI
+176 TSNGRI
-182 KQLRSG
+182 KQLRSGGTPIRG

-228 PPRFSIPPS
+228 APRFSIPPS

-252 AVGSP
+252 AVGAP

-263 IAGDVELTKEDDM
+263 MAGVEELTKEDEM
-276 PLGRNVLELTNITQ
+276 PVGRNVLELTNIMQ
-290 SANYTCE
+290 SANYTCV
-297 AMSSLGVIH
+297 AISSLGMIE
-306 ATAQITVK
+306 ATAQISVK
-314 ALPKPPIDTLV
+314 ALPKPPTEPSV

-336 WDSGNADPISYY
+336 WDSGNSDPITYY
-348 VIQYKPKSLEGT
+348 VIQYKPKSLEGQ
-360 FQEVDSVATTRYS
+360 FQEVDGVATTRYS

-386 IISVNNIGRSPPS
+386 VIAVNNIGRGPPS

-408 QAPSSAPLKVQA
+408 QAPSSPPLKVQA

-429 VQWEQPEEPNGL
+429 VQWEQPEEPNGQ

-448 YTIDSHLPLSM
+448 YTTDPHLPLSM

-495 PPSEIIQ
+495 PPSDIIQ

-519 AESDTRIML
+519 AESDTRILL
-528 TWLPASQERIS
+528 TWLPASQERIT
-539 KYELVY
+539 KYELLY
-545 WEAADGVQHKVEF
+545 WEGEDGTQQKVEF
-558 DQTSSYA
+558 DPTSSYA

-574 YKFQLGARSELGL
+574 YKFRLGARSELGV
-587 GVYTPVLEARTAQ
+587 GVYTPTIEARTAQ
-600 SMPGAPPRKV
+600 STPSAPPQEVECVSTSSTTIRVSWVPPPAQSRNGVITQYSIAYQAVEGDDNTKHVVDGIGREHSSWEIKDLEKWTEYKVWVRAHTDVGPGPESVPVLVRTDEDVPSAPPRKV
-610 EVESANSTAIRVS
+610 EVESVNSTAIRVS
-623 WKSPISNKQHGQ
+623 WKLPISNKQHGQ
-635 IRGYQVTYVKMEN
+635 IRGYQVTYVKLEN
-648 NEPVGPHLIKDV
+648 NEPRGQPVIKDV
-660 VVAESQLR
+660 MLSEAQWRAE
-668 FKDSA
+668 DSV
-673 DHETVIGGLS
+673 DHETVIGGLL
-683 PETTYSVS
+683 PETTYSVTV
-691 IAAYTTKGDGARSK
+691 AAYTTKGDGARSK
-705 AKVITTTGA
+705 PKVITTTGA
-714 VPGKPAM
+714 V
-721 MISTTSMNTALINW
+721 
-735 HPPKEMIGELLG
+735 
-747 YRLQYKRADE
+747 
-757 ETMTVIQLGKNDDHH
+757 
-772 TVTGLYKG
+772 
-780 ATYIFKLAAKNR
+780 
-792 AGPGEEFE
+792 
-800 KEITTAEEVPS
+800 
-811 GFPQNLR
+811 
-818 VVGLTTSTTKV
+818 
-829 TWNPPLLS
+829 
-837 ERNGKI
+837 
-843 TNYTLVYRDI
+843 
-853 NSQQNLTNVTKETSI
+853 
-868 TLANLKPDTTYDIK
+868 
-882 VRAHTSKGAGPLS
+882 
-895 PSIQSRTMPM
+895 
-905 EQVFAKN
+905 FAKN
-912 FRVSAVMK
+912 FRVNAVMK

-928 VPETYNSVVPFKILY
+928 VPDSYKSAVPFKILY
-943 NGQTVEVDGHS
+943 NSQSVEVDGHS
-954 MKKLINDLQPDTNY
+954 MKKLISDLQPDTDY
-968 SFALTNRGSSA
+968 SFVLMNRGSSA
-979 GALQHRVFIR
+979 GGLQHLVSIR
-989 TAPDVLQNKPV
+989 TAPDVLQSKPIA
-1000 STYKYIH
+1000 TNKYIQE
-1007 NGQFTLTLPGVKTS
+1007 GKFTLTLPKVQTT
-1021 VPVRWYYIVVVPMD
+1021 VPVRWYYIVVVPAD
-1035 PTSNILSSRWQ
+1035 QSTSTPTARWR
-1046 TPDEVEL
+1046 TPDEMEL
-1053 DQLLEAINEGATE
+1053 DQLLEAINQGSQS

-1072 AEHLKPYIAAQ
+1072 ADRLKPYIAAQ
-1083 VEDLPETFVLGDEKM
+1083 VDVLPETFTLGDEKN
-1098 YNGFHNKPLRED
+1098 YKGFYNKPLSQD
-1110 LTYRCFVLASLEDGD
+1110 LSYRCFVLASLEDGD
-1125 TKKYAASPYSD
+1125 TKRYAASPYSD
-1136 EIVMEVSA
+1136 EIVMEVASA
-1144 RQQDEPEMLWVM
+1144 KQQDEPEMLWVM

-1173 LFKSKQERKRANSP
+1173 LFKSKQERKRAHSP
-1187 SSKDDHSIG
+1187 SSKDEHSIG

-1215 YQTPGASGPSC
+1215 YQTPGASVACC

-1239 VTDLSDN
+1239 VSDLADN

-1370 PGRGTETY
+1370 PSRGTETY
-1378 GLIQVTLLDT
+1378 GMIQVTLLDT

-1446 AGPVVVHCSA
+1446 AGPMVVHCSA

-1528 HIQKLNQVP
+1528 HIQKLTQVP
-1537 PGESVTAM
+1537 AGESVTSM

-1603 SFVDGYRQQKAYVA
+1603 SFIDGYRQQKAYIA

-1771 DMFQTVK
+1771 DMFQMVK